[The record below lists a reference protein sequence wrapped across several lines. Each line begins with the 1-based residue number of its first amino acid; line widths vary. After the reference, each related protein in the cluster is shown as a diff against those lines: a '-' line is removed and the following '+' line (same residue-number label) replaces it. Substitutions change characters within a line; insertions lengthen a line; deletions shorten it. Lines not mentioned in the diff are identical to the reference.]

1 MSSVMKRRVV
11 QAIAVFF
18 LLFTGFD
25 LSAPQPCGEE
35 LLGLSADQI
44 AALSVTRSV
53 DETRNSPTPAF
64 ISISDSSQGEEPA
77 EPHSDDDD
85 CFCCCAHVLPG
96 MIFSNAD
103 SVAQNLLSSP
113 REYLPSLSPALPGT
127 FHPPRFA

>member
-1 MSSVMKRRVV
+1 VA
-11 QAIAVFF
+11 QAIAIFF
-18 LLFTGFD
+18 MLFTGFD

-53 DETRNSPTPAF
+53 NETGRSPISVF
-64 ISISDSSQGEEPA
+64 ISTSDNSQREEPQ
-77 EPHSDDDD
+77 EQHSDDDD

-103 SVAQNLLSSP
+103 SVELKQSSSP
-113 REYLPSLSPALPGT
+113 REYLASLSPALPGT